1 MTQRICRPR
10 MLCRHLLRPLSSPP
24 SPKSATLQT
33 IPGETGSHDPGCCND
48 EVFTSVAIVIIVVAA
63 AVPLGVTVAGEK
75 LHVEFAGSPLH
86 AKLTAWLKPPL
97 GVTDTLIAADAPAV
111 TLAVDGETPTVKSP
125 VAPEVTVRVTAVE
138 VDALKFVAPP

>member
-1 MTQRICRPR
+1 

-24 SPKSATLQT
+24 SPNSATDQT
-33 IPGETGSHDPGCCND
+33 IPGETGSHDPGCCDD
-48 EVFTSVAIVIIVVAA
+48 EVITLVAMLRVVVAA

-97 GVTDTLIAADAPAV
+97 GVTDTLIVADAPAV
-111 TLAVDGETPTVKSP
+111 TVAVDGEAPTVKSP
-125 VAPEVTVRVTAVE
+125 VAPEVTVRFTAVE

>member
-1 MTQRICRPR
+1 
-10 MLCRHLLRPLSSPP
+10 MLCRHLLRLLSSPP
-24 SPKSATLQT
+24 SPNSATLQT

-48 EVFTSVAIVIIVVAA
+48 EVFTSVAIVIVVVAA

-86 AKLTAWLKPPL
+86 AKLTAWFKPPL
-97 GVTDTLIAADAPAV
+97 GVMDTLIAADAPAV
-111 TLAVDGETPTVKSP
+111 TVAVDGETPTVKSP